1 MAFEVHKGIPMPAP
15 NRGVKKYPF
24 DQMDVNDMFFVPLD
38 ENGDITA
45 LQKKVSSSA
54 SMTGKRS
61 GKRFAT
67 QIVKEDDN
75 LGVGVWRV
83 E

>member
-1 MAFEVHKGIPMPAP
+1 VG
-15 NRGVKKYPF
+15 
-24 DQMDVNDMFFVPLD
+24 DMFHVPLD
-38 ENGDITA
+38 EENTDITA

-61 GKRFAT
+61 KKRFAT
-67 QIVKEDDN
+67 QIIKGFDDK